1 MPEFSSFDTV
11 MIMTMIGVY
20 IVFTSWLTMRL
31 RSRTSSQFMVAARA
45 MPAVIVG
52 VLLMSEFVGAK
63 STVGTAQEAF
73 ISGAAAGWSVIAA
86 AIGFLLFGLVF
97 VRIIYRSGS
106 YTISGA
112 IEQRFGKSTMISVS
126 VIMIYA
132 LLLVNVGNYISGAAA
147 ISTVMHVNLP
157 VAMVI
162 IAVVSTFYYVFGGL
176 KGVAWVTLLHTLVK
190 VIGLAI
196 IVGLALSMTGGIGP
210 MIHAMP
216 DYTFTWD
223 GKVGAP
229 TIIAWIFGTVGA
241 IFSTQF
247 VIQAISSARSADEA
261 RKSCLYAAAFCIP
274 LGLALAFIGVA
285 AKFLFPTMKSL
296 YALPVFLQHMHP
308 VVAGIVAVGLIASVF
323 VSVCT
328 VALAIVSL
336 MVRDFYIPYWK
347 PTEQQ
352 QMRMTR
358 ILSIVVALVPL
369 IFVFAVPEILRLS
382 FFTRALRLS
391 VSMVALVGFFL
402 PFFSSNRGATIGL
415 WASALATTVWYLLD
429 NPLGIDNMYVAAFC
443 PLLVM
448 AIDWALGGKRAP
460 IAAPDAA
467 LAEGG
472 SAKGSALR

>member
-1 MPEFSSFDTV
+1 MPQFSTFDTIL
-11 MIMTMIGVY
+11 IMSMIGLY
-20 IVFTSWLTMRL
+20 IVFTTWLTLRL
-31 RSRTSSQFMVAARA
+31 RSRTNAQFMVASRA
-45 MPAVIVG
+45 MPAAIVG
-52 VLLMSEFVGAK
+52 VLLMSEFIGAK

-73 ISGAAAGWSVIAA
+73 ISGAAAGWSVLAA
-86 AIGFLLFGLVF
+86 ALGFLLFGLIF
-97 VRIIYRSGS
+97 VRVIYRSGS

-126 VIMIYA
+126 IIMIYA

-147 ISTVMHVNLP
+147 ISTVMNVNLP

-162 IAVVSTFYYVFGGL
+162 IAVVSTVYYLFGGL
-176 KGVAWVTLLHTLVK
+176 KGIAWITLLHTGVK

-196 IVGLALSMTGGIGP
+196 IVGIAWSMTGGLGP
-210 MIHAMP
+210 MIKSMP

-223 GKVGAP
+223 GKVGAS

-247 VIQAISSARSADEA
+247 VIQAISSAKSADEA
-261 RKSCLYAAAFCIP
+261 RRSCIYGALFCVP

-285 AKFLFPTMKSL
+285 SKFLYPTIKSL
-296 YALPVFLQHMHP
+296 YALPVFLQHMNV

-336 MVRDFYIPYWK
+336 MIRDFYVPYWK
-347 PTEQQ
+347 PTEAQ

-358 ILSIVVALVPL
+358 ILSLVVAIVPL

-391 VSMVALVGFFL
+391 ISMVALVGVFL

-415 WASALATTVWYLLD
+415 WASALATTIWYLLD
-429 NPLGIDNMYVAAFC
+429 NPFGIDNMYVAAFC
-443 PLLVM
+443 PLVVM
-448 AIDWALGGKRAP
+448 TIDWALGGRRTHVAS
-460 IAAPDAA
+460 DADA
-467 LAEGG
+467 TEGEV
-472 SAKGSALR
+472 LQ